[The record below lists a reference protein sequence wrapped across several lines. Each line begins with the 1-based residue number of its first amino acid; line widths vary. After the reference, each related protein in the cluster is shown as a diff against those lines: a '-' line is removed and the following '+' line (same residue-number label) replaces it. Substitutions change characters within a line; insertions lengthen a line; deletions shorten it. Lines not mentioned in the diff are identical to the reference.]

1 MQERGKEREGG
12 RKREEG
18 KKGGRRSITNTDL
31 GFPFTTFITS
41 LSRSLTS
48 RSRTKIT
55 TVLDQVFLFGWRRR
69 WVHSEYVKQ
78 TAREVEGWR
87 TGRNRWWWWRWRTM
101 FKADLVQRTQHF
113 FLGRSGFTNMLREGR
128 GEWLEST
135 PKSASAIFEGEDHK
149 CLNSPRPPQKTITL
163 KNVADR
169 SAQTT
174 EQPSPYLF
182 SDFPLRG
189 VPATTVG
196 QLTTI
201 FSFLL

>member
-1 MQERGKEREGG
+1 MENRKKEMVVVAVENNVQGG
-12 RKREEG
+12 PG
-18 KKGGRRSITNTDL
+18 PTH
-31 GFPFTTFITS
+31 TTFFF
-41 LSRSLTS
+41 R
-48 RSRTKIT
+48 
-55 TVLDQVFLFGWRRR
+55 V
-69 WVHSEYVKQ
+69 
-78 TAREVEGWR
+78 
-87 TGRNRWWWWRWRTM
+87 GRG
-101 FKADLVQRTQHF
+101 LQI
-113 FLGRSGFTNMLREGR
+113 MLREGR

-149 CLNSPRPPQKTITL
+149 CLNSPPPPQKTITL